1 MTTDIEGCSGDGDA
15 GEAHVSQ
22 VGRCRQHVAEDN
34 DGSGS
39 LAEMAE
45 TTRPGSDEDDAVDDA
60 DAERR
65 CSDDSMQGL
74 APHRGMLECDQ
85 TGCAHG
91 CTDEALCV
99 SVSACCWRGAMI
111 WRPHMGA
118 LCLTGLT
125 TTLPRLALPSRPTGL
140 WLGPGRRRPCEP
152 GPANA
157 AGPAAGPPRG
167 GALRL
172 GRPVASGQAKH
183 ALELAGLRV
192 HLHLLRGGLP
202 WAALGQVQGGSQPI
216 VPLAC
221 LRPSVDSALAT

>member
-1 MTTDIEGCSGDGDA
+1 MTTDIEGCSGHGDA

-99 SVSACCWRGAMI
+99 SVSDSVGV
-111 WRPHMGA
+111 
-118 LCLTGLT
+118 L
-125 TTLPRLALPSRPTGL
+125 
-140 WLGPGRRRPCEP
+140 
-152 GPANA
+152 
-157 AGPAAGPPRG
+157 
-167 GALRL
+167 
-172 GRPVASGQAKH
+172 
-183 ALELAGLRV
+183 LAGCDDLETAHGSSVLDWLDDDPAEARPAEPTEWS
-192 HLHLLRGGLP
+192 LA
-202 WAALGQVQGGSQPI
+202 WA
-216 VPLAC
+216 
-221 LRPSVDSALAT
+221 RPPASVL